1 MLLYWQRAGEVPHL
15 VAVLVV
21 LALVNLIKRTGVGAG
36 FATPIGVLL
45 GVLLGVSDYYLGDV
59 GVYQAASKSL
69 IMGMSALGVYDITIA
84 RTPASTPDAAAPAQ
98 WDTTA
103 RHDPPTS

>member
-1 MLLYWQRAGEVPHL
+1 MTGITLLATP
-15 VAVLVV
+15 LVV
-21 LALVNLIKRTGVGAG
+21 LALVNLIKRTGVGPG

-69 IMGMSALGVYDITIA
+69 IMGLSALGVYDITQTVT
-84 RTPASTPDAAAPAQ
+84 TPKAAGQ
-98 WDTTA
+98 
-103 RHDPPTS
+103 